1 MLWILHWMQPVIIAN
16 RYADM
21 AEEKAKGL
29 EAKDK
34 ERFKLMAATL
44 TKKYRRTEQRI
55 CMRQFSYLSLCG
67 R

>member
-1 MLWILHWMQPVIIAN
+1 MDIALDAAVIIAN

-21 AEEKAKGL
+21 ADEKAKGL

-44 TKKYRRTEQRI
+44 R
-55 CMRQFSYLSLCG
+55 
-67 R
+67 

>member
-1 MLWILHWMQPVIIAN
+1 MDIALDAAVIIAN

-34 ERFKLMAATL
+34 ERF
-44 TKKYRRTEQRI
+44 
-55 CMRQFSYLSLCG
+55 
-67 R
+67 